1 MWEWSDGNTREDPV
15 YDDGKWVSYDS
26 YVILNEDA
34 SVSADVLYI
43 KDYDSII
50 TGQKVTAYVIN
61 SGNGLI
67 NMPPATLGR
76 ARDFL
81 IRLQIDNSTAP
92 GIAFSGGRF
101 ESETG
106 AFPEMNTGVQILSF
120 TETKPDVFMVCRK
133 EMTEIA

>member
-61 SGNGLI
+61 SG
-67 NMPPATLGR
+67 
-76 ARDFL
+76 
-81 IRLQIDNSTAP
+81 
-92 GIAFSGGRF
+92 SGGRF